1 MAGLKAAVRLG
12 IRRVVLET
20 DASLVKA
27 ALDDDAYRLSTMSGI
42 TTELR
47 LFLMTEFVSSKI
59 SVSSRSCN
67 KVADAI
73 AAFGCTWDF
82 VLQYVE
88 DLVTS
93 ELAVSNE

>member
-1 MAGLKAAVRLG
+1 
-12 IRRVVLET
+12 
-20 DASLVKA
+20 
-27 ALDDDAYRLSTMSGI
+27 MSGI
-42 TTELR
+42 TTEFR
-47 LFLMTEFVSSKI
+47 LLLMTEFAYSK
-59 SVSSRSCN
+59 VCVRPRSCN